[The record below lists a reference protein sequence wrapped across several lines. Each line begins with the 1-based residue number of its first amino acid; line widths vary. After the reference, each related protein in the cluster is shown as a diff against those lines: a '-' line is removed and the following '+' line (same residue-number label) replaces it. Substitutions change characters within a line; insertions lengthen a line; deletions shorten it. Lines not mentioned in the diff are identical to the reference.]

1 MLGLDQS
8 PNMFEDFTSMI
19 VFLVFNFNAFG
30 LDLVA
35 EQLFVFNSRQK
46 CSLQR
51 FVILISSMA

>member
-19 VFLVFNFNAFG
+19 VILVFNFNAFG
-30 LDLVA
+30 LHSVA
-35 EQLFVFNSRQK
+35 EQVFVINSRQR

-51 FVILISSMA
+51 FVVLISSMA